1 MLPLV
6 DDFLFLAPSREIAL
20 RRLRA
25 MVDRMW
31 GCLGLARHPTKAHPE
46 PTQRL
51 QHMGPEI
58 DLTEM
63 RFYGPPDCHAR
74 PRPALPR
81 CPPPPPSGRAPAT
94 YFLSATLKPR
104 SVASYCSSELSLFMD
119 FYALEG
125 ASPLNADTPFI
136 VRYISWAAKR
146 GRNKAGAFQLYLSA
160 VNTLFFRDHLR
171 EAVAL
176 GLLINQAVCGPKL
189 ALVDTRVAGIR
200 VPLPADN
207 PARNSPFGACGAR
220 KLCETAPSA
229 IETHIWQL
237 RGAQPGSWSSDTVT
251 HWVTVMCQALHERPP
266 RDFVWKSAH
275 RRGMSRSAEGFR
287 SWAVEELMGWSR
299 RERQQRACTAITAGS
314 TRRRPGP
321 RHGVGAGEEHSG
333 RISAPRGWGE

>member
-125 ASPLNADTPFI
+125 ASPLDEDTPFI

-146 GRNKAGAFQLYLSA
+146 GRNKAGAFQPYLSA

-176 GLLINQAVCGPKL
+176 GPLINQAVCDPKL

-200 VPLPADN
+200 VPLPADV
-207 PARNSPFGACGAR
+207 A
-220 KLCETAPSA
+220 
-229 IETHIWQL
+229 L
-237 RGAQPGSWSSDTVT
+237 RCMRRA
-251 HWVTVMCQALHERPP
+251 QALRDSPNRDCVVHTYIVPGILDSAGGRFFFSFLTPAGLSAGAVIYSPP
-266 RDFVWKSAH
+266 TV
-275 RRGMSRSAEGFR
+275 RS
-287 SWAVEELMGWSR
+287 
-299 RERQQRACTAITAGS
+299 
-314 TRRRPGP
+314 
-321 RHGVGAGEEHSG
+321 
-333 RISAPRGWGE
+333 